1 MAVGFGEA
9 YESTAGFGRSGAP
22 TQESDG
28 PEGARLFESA
38 CTLCHDLGGIT
49 ENPGVYTE
57 TAFRNLVIAM
67 VDYGAPLDEEQI
79 ETLVGYLTTTYGKK
93 SQ

>member
-1 MAVGFGEA
+1 M
-9 YESTAGFGRSGAP
+9 TW
-22 TQESDG
+22 
-28 PEGARLFESA
+28 
-38 CTLCHDLGGIT
+38 GGIT